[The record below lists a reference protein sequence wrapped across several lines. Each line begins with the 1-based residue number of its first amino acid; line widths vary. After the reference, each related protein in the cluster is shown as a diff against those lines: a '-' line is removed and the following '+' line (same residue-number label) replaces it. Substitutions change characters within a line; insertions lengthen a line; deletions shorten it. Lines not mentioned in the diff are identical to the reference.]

1 MMEQYLAIDLG
12 ASGGRV
18 ILGELENKK
27 LRLNPI
33 HSFPNEMV
41 NILGHLHWDVIGI
54 YQEVLEGLRIC
65 ASKHTSSPISL
76 SVDTWGLDFGLLDAK
91 GGLIGA
97 PYSYRDK
104 RTQGVMAKFHKKISP
119 ERLHQLTGLEARPIY
134 TLFQL
139 YSLVLSR
146 SPQLKIVS
154 ALLFMPDLF
163 NYFLTGVKKTE
174 FTIASGSQLYNP
186 TTGDW
191 DDEIFQHLGLPK
203 SLMLEIVPDGTIIG
217 NLTEHI
223 TSQTGMES
231 IPVVAGATH
240 DTSNAVAAVPT
251 LSENFAY
258 ISLGTW
264 SLMGIE
270 AKRPIINE
278 KTFKYKIANQGG
290 AGGTFMVL
298 KNLTGLW
305 LLQECRWEWAKTKD
319 YSYTELV
326 KMAEN
331 TAPAGIV
338 IDPDYPDFLKPD
350 SMTAAIANFCQQ
362 TGQPCPK
369 DIGQFVRVILES
381 LALAYRYTLE
391 QLEDVRGKK
400 IGQIDIVGGGSQN
413 ALLCQFAAD
422 ATGLPVYAG
431 PVEATAIG
439 NVLIQAKAFGKIKSH
454 EELREVVRQSFPLT
468 SYQPIPN
475 SYWERAFEKFKEVK
489 SG

>member
-1 MMEQYLAIDLG
+1 MEQYLAIDLG
-12 ASGGRV
+12 AGSGRI
-18 ILGELENKK
+18 ILGELENHKYLK
-27 LRLNPI
+27 INQI
-33 HSFPNEMV
+33 HAFPNEII
-41 NILGHLHWDVIGI
+41 NILGHRHWDILGI

-65 ASKHTSSPISL
+65 ASKHMGSPISL

-91 GGLIGA
+91 GGLIGT

-104 RTQGVMAKFHKKISP
+104 RTQGVMEKFHKKISP

-146 SPQLKIVS
+146 SPQLKIAS
-154 ALLFMPDLF
+154 ALLFMPDIF

-203 SLMLEIVPDGTIIG
+203 SLMSGIVPDGAIIG

-231 IPVVAGATH
+231 ISVVAGATH

-251 LSENFAY
+251 AQENFAY
-258 ISLGTW
+258 ISSGTW

-270 AKRPIINE
+270 ARKPIINE

-290 AGGTFMVL
+290 AGGTFMVV
-298 KNLTGLW
+298 KNITGLW
-305 LLQECRWEWAKTKD
+305 LLQECRREWAKTKD
-319 YSYTELV
+319 YSYAELV
-326 KMAEN
+326 TMAEN

-350 SMTAAIANFCQQ
+350 SMMAAIANFCQQ
-362 TGQPCPK
+362 TGQPCPE

-381 LALAYRYTLE
+381 LALTYRYTLE
-391 QLEDVRGKK
+391 QLEDVRGRR
-400 IGQIDIVGGGSQN
+400 IEQINIVGGGSQN
-413 ALLCQFAAD
+413 ASLCQFAAD

-439 NVLIQAKAFGKIKSH
+439 NILIQAKAFGKIASQ
-454 EELREVVRQSFPLT
+454 EELRKIVRDSFRVNC
-468 SYQPIPN
+468 YQPKP
-475 SYWERAFEKFKEVK
+475 SPYWEKTYELFKK
-489 SG
+489 LKQK